1 MLNRIKL
8 NTEIIASYLL
18 GIFFIIQGLFL
29 VINSGRI
36 SSQNESIEVE
46 KIKNIIDLINVFFIE
61 LTNILGPILGLH
73 FLIPI
78 VVGLLF
84 IAIGAW
90 MFKAASIMKKTTRY
104 DRRFIIF
111 FFSLTGVMFI
121 WTTVLMFQVYGYT
134 SILFLIAF
142 IIHLL
147 YNIFNEHLDHRF
159 RKEQY
164 LLIMFF
170 YMIAYFF
177 TQNAVYSDIGRGITP
192 TDVLSINMYFSIT
205 WILAL
210 LSLSV
215 GVFLS
220 KAENILKKPVAEMND
235 QEYSRVKELRR
246 GRKLNLDFNKY
257 FDFMKYFYRLKTQ
270 ITEKFFEFFEIKP
283 VSWFRINYIELTLGL
298 VMFLMIFLEFNNRNG
313 VVFEGLFKISNV
325 QYIYEWVNLAI
336 TFILASLYMYFTIMN
351 TWNDKYY
358 HRQMIIIVALFV
370 KFSTSLFITIFRAV
384 ELSIFILPLNI
395 FLVILTLPLMLIS
408 IFKPFTR
415 SENDDLKKTQ
425 LYRTDR

>member
-1 MLNRIKL
+1 MLKKLKL

-18 GIFFIIQGLFL
+18 GVFFIIQGLFL
-29 VINSGRI
+29 IFNAGRI
-36 SSQNESIEVE
+36 SSQNESIEID

-61 LTNILGPILGLH
+61 LTNILEPILGSH
-73 FLIPI
+73 FLIPV
-78 VVGLLF
+78 VVGVLF
-84 IAIGAW
+84 ILLGAW
-90 MFKAASIMKKTTRY
+90 MFKAARVMKRTTRY

-134 SILFLIAF
+134 STLFLIAF

-147 YNIFNEHLDHRF
+147 YNIFNEYLDHRF

-164 LLIMFF
+164 LIIMFF
-170 YMIAYFF
+170 YTIAYFF

-205 WILAL
+205 WMLAL

-220 KAENILKKPVAEMND
+220 KAENILKKPVSEMNE

-246 GRKLNLDFNKY
+246 ARKINVDVNKY
-257 FDFMKYFYRLKTQ
+257 FDFTKYLYQFRKRV
-270 ITEKFFEFFEIKP
+270 EDKFFTFFEITPKH
-283 VSWFRINYIELTLGL
+283 WFRINYVELTLGL
-298 VMFLMIFLEFNNRNG
+298 VMLLIIFLEFNNRNG

-336 TFILASLYMYFTIMN
+336 TFILAFLYMYFTIMN
-351 TWNDKYY
+351 TLKNKYY
-358 HRQMIIIVALFV
+358 HRQMIIIVALFI

-395 FLVILTLPLMLIS
+395 FLVVLTLPLMLIS
-408 IFKPFTR
+408 IFKPFNG
-415 SENDDLKKTQ
+415 SEDNDSKKA
-425 LYRTDR
+425 

>member
-1 MLNRIKL
+1 MLKKLKL

-18 GIFFIIQGLFL
+18 GVFFIIQGLFL
-29 VINSGRI
+29 IINAGRI
-36 SSQNESIEVE
+36 SSQNESIEID

-61 LTNILGPILGLH
+61 LTNILEPILGSH
-73 FLIPI
+73 FLIPV
-78 VVGLLF
+78 VVGVLF
-84 IAIGAW
+84 ILLGAW
-90 MFKAASIMKKTTRY
+90 MFKAARIMKRTTRY

-147 YNIFNEHLDHRF
+147 YNIFNEYLDHRF

-164 LLIMFF
+164 LIIMFF

-205 WILAL
+205 WMLAL

-220 KAENILKKPVAEMND
+220 KAENILKKPVSEMNE

-246 GRKLNLDFNKY
+246 ARKINVDVNKY
-257 FDFMKYFYRLKTQ
+257 FDFTKYLYQFRKRVVDKLFT
-270 ITEKFFEFFEIKP
+270 FFEITPKH
-283 VSWFRINYIELTLGL
+283 WFRINYVELTLGL
-298 VMFLMIFLEFNNRNG
+298 VMLLMIFLEFNNRNG

-336 TFILASLYMYFTIMN
+336 TFILAFLYMYFTIMN
-351 TWNDKYY
+351 TLKNKYY
-358 HRQMIIIVALFV
+358 HRQMIIIVALFI

-395 FLVILTLPLMLIS
+395 FLVVLTLPLMLIS
-408 IFKPFTR
+408 IFKSFNG
-415 SENDDLKKTQ
+415 SENNDSKKA
-425 LYRTDR
+425 